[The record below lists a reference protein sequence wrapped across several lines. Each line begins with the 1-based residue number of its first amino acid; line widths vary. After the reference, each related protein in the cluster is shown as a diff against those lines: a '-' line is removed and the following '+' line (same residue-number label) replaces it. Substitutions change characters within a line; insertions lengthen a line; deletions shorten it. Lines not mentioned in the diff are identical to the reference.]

1 MERIQQALMRARE
14 VRDGKTTHDDTNVFS
29 ATRPD
34 AELSINYSHTRQ
46 IEASSLGLR
55 DRRLLIGNDESAE
68 AAAYKILRTQVLQ
81 RLKADAWNTIAVV
94 SPNAGE
100 GKTLTAANLAISL
113 ACEVSHSVLLVDL
126 DLRRPAL
133 HRLFGDEAPLG
144 LSDYLH
150 GGVPLSDL
158 LFNPGI
164 ERLIVLPGGKPV
176 MNSAELLSSPKMAQ
190 LVDELKTRYPS
201 RIVLF
206 DTPALLSNADT
217 LAFSPYVDAALLV
230 IEDGK
235 TSREDVTRAVEL
247 LRQTNVLGTVLN
259 KSHDASRT
267 QRVVN

>member
-1 MERIQQALMRARE
+1 
-14 VRDGKTTHDDTNVFS
+14 
-29 ATRPD
+29 
-34 AELSINYSHTRQ
+34 
-46 IEASSLGLR
+46 
-55 DRRLLIGNDESAE
+55 
-68 AAAYKILRTQVLQ
+68 
-81 RLKADAWNTIAVV
+81 
-94 SPNAGE
+94 
-100 GKTLTAANLAISL
+100 
-113 ACEVSHSVLLVDL
+113 
-126 DLRRPAL
+126 
-133 HRLFGDEAPLG
+133 
-144 LSDYLH
+144 
-150 GGVPLSDL
+150 
-158 LFNPGI
+158 
-164 ERLIVLPGGKPV
+164 